1 MSLRVLDL
9 RGTHPPFD
17 HLLPRP
23 VDPGADVH
31 GAVAEVVR
39 RVREEGDRAVV
50 EFTGKFDGVDVSEEA
65 GGVRVA
71 PAEITAARDRI
82 DPDLRHALELAYER
96 IVAYHS
102 DEGTP
107 PGEFESG
114 GVTVAHLTRPVDR
127 AGLYAP
133 GGRARYPST
142 VLMCAAPARVAGVR
156 DLALCVPPAAD
167 GRVDDATLAAA
178 AIAGITEVYR
188 IGGAQAVAAM
198 AFGTAS
204 LPRVDVIAGPG
215 NSYVAEA
222 KRQVSGVVGVASSF
236 AGPSEIVVVAGP
248 GAPPEFVAIDLV
260 VQAEHGPDGLA
271 WLVTWDEPLLA
282 AVIEEVDRIVAA
294 SPRRADLE
302 ATLASSGIACL
313 VDGASAAMEVAN
325 TVAPE
330 HLQLMVDPAGDP
342 GADPARDPG
351 ADPGADPARDL
362 LDLVRNAGAVFV
374 GPWSPASLGDYMAG
388 PNHVLPT
395 NRTARFSSA
404 LRADDFRRHIHAV
417 TVSPAAL
424 EALGP
429 PVITLAR
436 TEGLPAHADSVR
448 RRLDALA
455 ATAATDTHTATPA
468 ATARD
473 AR

>member
-1 MSLRVLDL
+1 M
-9 RGTHPPFD
+9 
-17 HLLPRP
+17 
-23 VDPGADVH
+23 
-31 GAVAEVVR
+31 
-39 RVREEGDRAVV
+39 
-50 EFTGKFDGVDVSEEA
+50 
-65 GGVRVA
+65 
-71 PAEITAARDRI
+71 
-82 DPDLRHALELAYER
+82 
-96 IVAYHS
+96 
-102 DEGTP
+102 
-107 PGEFESG
+107 
-114 GVTVAHLTRPVDR
+114 
-127 AGLYAP
+127 
-133 GGRARYPST
+133 
-142 VLMCAAPARVAGVR
+142 
-156 DLALCVPPAAD
+156 
-167 GRVDDATLAAA
+167 
-178 AIAGITEVYR
+178 
-188 IGGAQAVAAM
+188 
-198 AFGTAS
+198 
-204 LPRVDVIAGPG
+204 PRVDVIAGPG
-215 NSYVAEA
+215 NAYVAEA

-282 AVIEEVDRIVAA
+282 AVIAEVDRIVAA

-330 HLQLMVDPAGDP
+330 HLQLMVDPTGDP
-342 GADPARDPG
+342 TG
-351 ADPGADPARDL
+351 DL
-362 LDLVRNAGAVFV
+362 LDQVRNAGAVFV

-417 TVSPAAL
+417 TVSPGAL
-424 EALGP
+424 ETLGP

-455 ATAATDTHTATPA
+455 AEV
-468 ATARD
+468 ARG